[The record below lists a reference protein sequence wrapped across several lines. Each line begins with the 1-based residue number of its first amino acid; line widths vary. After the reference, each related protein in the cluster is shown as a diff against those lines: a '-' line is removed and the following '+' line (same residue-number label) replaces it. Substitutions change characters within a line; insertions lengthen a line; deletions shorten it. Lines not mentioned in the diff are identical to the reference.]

1 MTAKKISPALIA
13 AVTATIVLVMAA
25 GGWFL
30 LVSPK
35 RGEASHL
42 DDEIAQAQAEAVT
55 AQQAVNAANKIKP
68 VAVPDLFKL
77 AKAMPDDIDMAG
89 VLLELNRV
97 ASESG
102 IAFESITPGQPTKL
116 TGYRVIPTEVVFEGN
131 FYSLA
136 DFLYRLRNLVSVE
149 AGRLNASGRL
159 FSIDKLSFG
168 QADAGFPQIK
178 AAITIDAFVYG
189 DGPSV
194 AVSTLAT
201 TTAATT
207 SSTETGTTTSTTT
220 TAPSTAAVGP

>member
-1 MTAKKISPALIA
+1 VTAKKISPALIA
-13 AVTATIVLVMAA
+13 GVTAAIVLVMVA

-35 RGEASHL
+35 RREASHL
-42 DDEIAQAQAEAVT
+42 DEEIAQAQAQAVS
-55 AQQAVNAANKIKP
+55 AQQAVDAANKIKP

-116 TGYRVIPTEVVFEGN
+116 TGYRVIPTDVVFEGN

-136 DFLYRLRNLVSVE
+136 DFLYRLRNLVGVSG
-149 AGRLNASGRL
+149 GRLNASGRL
-159 FSIDKLSFG
+159 FAIDKLSFG
-168 QADAGFPQIK
+168 EADAGFPQIK
-178 AAITIDAFVYG
+178 AAITVDAFVYG
-189 DGPSV
+189 DGPTV
-194 AVSTLAT
+194 PVSTLAT

-207 SSTETGTTTSTTT
+207 TSATSTESST
-220 TAPSTAAVGP
+220 TAPSTEAVGP

>member
-1 MTAKKISPALIA
+1 VTAKKLSPGLIA
-13 AVTATIVLVMAA
+13 AVTGAIVLVMAV

-30 LVSPK
+30 LISPK

-42 DDEIAQAQAEAVT
+42 DTEIAQAQADAAS
-55 AQQAVNAANKIKP
+55 AQQAVDAANKIKP

-77 AKAMPDDIDMAG
+77 AKAMPDDVDMAG

-116 TGYRVIPTEVVFEGN
+116 TGYRVIPTDVVFEGN

-149 AGRLNASGRL
+149 GGRLNASGRL
-159 FSIDKLSFG
+159 FAIDKLSFG
-168 QADAGFPQIK
+168 EADAGFPQIK

-189 DGPSV
+189 DGPTV
-194 AVSTLAT
+194 PVSTLAT
-201 TTAATT
+201 TTTAA
-207 SSTETGTTTSTTT
+207 TTTSTTT
-220 TAPSTAAVGP
+220 TESTTAAPSTEAAAP

>member
-1 MTAKKISPALIA
+1 VTAKKISPPVIA
-13 AVTATIVLVMAA
+13 AVTAAIVLVISA

-35 RGEASHL
+35 RSEASRL
-42 DDEIAQAQAEAVT
+42 DDEIAQAQADAMS
-55 AQQAVNAANKIKP
+55 AQQAVDAANKIKP

-77 AKAMPDDIDMAG
+77 AKAMPDDVDMAG

-116 TGYRVIPTEVVFEGN
+116 TGYRVIPTDVVFEGN

-149 AGRLNASGRL
+149 SGHLNASGRL
-159 FSIDKLSFG
+159 FAIDKLSFG
-168 QADAGFPQIK
+168 EADAGFPQIK

-189 DGPSV
+189 DGATVP
-194 AVSTLAT
+194 VSTLAT
-201 TTAATT
+201 TTSAP
-207 SSTETGTTTSTTT
+207 TTTSATTTESTT
-220 TAPSTAAVGP
+220 TAPSTEAAAP